1 LSQLR
6 HLGFNMSDKGGGKD
20 ITLVQVVVT
29 AIVAL
34 VVGLIGFLG
43 GNEVSTKNNQDTIT
57 RREQKTSIVN
67 TLLRAVRWP

>member
-6 HLGFNMSDKGGGKD
+6 HLGFNMGDKGGGKD

-29 AIVAL
+29 AI
-34 VVGLIGFLG
+34 
-43 GNEVSTKNNQDTIT
+43 NNQDTISAQ
-57 RREQKTSIVN
+57 RAETSIVN